1 MLNSGIFDKK
11 LKVGQETSEAY
22 NEFSNNF
29 PYLQQLSTAN
39 LNGSLWKRTFEK
51 IVWKSAYK
59 RKLYINILSY
69 SYIIIFFIEFYI
81 SLYNTM

>member
-1 MLNSGIFDKK
+1 MGASEKELLKK
-11 LKVGQETSEAY
+11 LCE
-22 NEFSNNF
+22 
-29 PYLQQLSTAN
+29 
-39 LNGSLWKRTFEK
+39 
-51 IVWKSAYK
+51 KSAYE

>member
-11 LKVGQETSEAY
+11 LKVGPETSEAY

-29 PYLQQLSTAN
+29 SYLQQLSTAN

-51 IVWKSAYK
+51 IVWKISI
-59 RKLYINILSY
+59 RKKTVYQYSIL
-69 SYIIIFFIEFYI
+69 
-81 SLYNTM
+81 